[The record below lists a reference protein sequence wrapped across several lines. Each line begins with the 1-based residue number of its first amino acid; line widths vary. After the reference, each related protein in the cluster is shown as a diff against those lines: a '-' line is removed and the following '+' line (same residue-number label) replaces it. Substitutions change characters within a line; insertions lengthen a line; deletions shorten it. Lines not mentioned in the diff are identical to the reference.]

1 MFKLCMHIFW
11 VIFFFF
17 KNKHICVCS
26 FTSLF
31 CYFVFI
37 SDSVVGTYYVEYGA
51 TLASKCLVQ
60 TWCLC
65 SPKCW
70 TWTFIEV
77 QVWGFGWTWTFIEV
91 QVWGFGWTWTFIEV
105 QVWGFGWT
113 WTSNIVHKVQNQT
126 TASLVVMKMMIKRFE
141 SLWILQVIE
150 VTAHFHKNEA
160 NQIAQFKRKSRI
172 CQSQTRKMIKM
183 TWTYDIV

>member
-1 MFKLCMHIFW
+1 M
-11 VIFFFF
+11 
-17 KNKHICVCS
+17 
-26 FTSLF
+26 
-31 CYFVFI
+31 
-37 SDSVVGTYYVEYGA
+37 GTYYVEYGA

-91 QVWGFGWTWTFIEV
+91 W
-105 QVWGFGWT
+105 VWGFGWT
-113 WTSNIVHKVQNQT
+113 WTSNIVFGSGSNIVHKVQNRT
-126 TASLVVMKMMIKRFE
+126 TASLVVMKMMIIRFE

-150 VTAHFHKNEA
+150 VTAHFHNKNEA